1 MKHNGK
7 ELTEMTK
14 AQWDGNTREMLVWN
28 DYDAKPRLAVVCGFT
43 LKGNP
48 IADIGNYKKENAHS
62 NHVVFQHCAEIPK
75 EESNQAQNIDEMIKI
90 LNAYK
95 EGKIIEHRFRNREMC
110 DSWSC
115 INLQNPDWNW
125 AIFEYRVKQE
135 PRRMTNR
142 ELKEWCAEGKGLF
155 KNDYTNAAYTVF
167 GHNVNSDEMNAPV
180 GNWIHIRAWNEDT
193 WHEPMIEV

>member
-1 MKHNGK
+1 MQYNGK
-7 ELTEMTK
+7 ELKEMLPK
-14 AQWDGNTREMLVWN
+14 YWDGRSREMLVWN
-28 DYDAKPRLAVVCGFT
+28 TLDTKVIKEKIIGYNVVSDEFD
-43 LKGNP
+43 KFYWMDKYGNLW
-48 IADIGNYKKENAHS
+48 KR
-62 NHVVFQHCAEIPK
+62 CAEIP

-135 PRRMTNR
+135 PRRMTYR
-142 ELKEWCAEGKGLF
+142 ELDEWLKQGKGVCKMFFYL
-155 KNDYTNAAYTVF
+155 TNNISYWP
-167 GHNVNSDEMNAPV
+167 E
-180 GNWIHIRAWNEDT
+180 NEDKEVKEGILICPFGKLNFE
-193 WHEPMIEV
+193 EPLIKE